1 VGFGRAR
8 LATSQGGLCPHP
20 RLKIKGVGEL
30 DDDLSIG
37 ENCSVSLSPA
47 RLSENHEQ
55 IVSRA
60 IDPIESEVD
69 IKQIGQVVVLEGR
82 GGEPIVGEVV
92 IDADIAHA

>member
-1 VGFGRAR
+1 MRNCRTFENGVMVWP
-8 LATSQGGLCPHP
+8 S
-20 RLKIKGVGEL
+20 KIKGVGEL

-37 ENCSVSLSPA
+37 ENYSVSLSPA

-69 IKQIGQVVVLEGR
+69 FKQIGQIVVLEGR
-82 GGEPIVGEVV
+82 GGEPVVGEVV
-92 IDADIAHA
+92 IDPDIAHA

>member
-1 VGFGRAR
+1 MRNCRRFENGVMVW
-8 LATSQGGLCPHP
+8 LS
-20 RLKIKGVGEL
+20 KVKGVGEL
-30 DDDLSIG
+30 YDDLSIG
-37 ENCSVSLSPA
+37 ENYSVSLSPA

>member
-1 VGFGRAR
+1 M
-8 LATSQGGLCPHP
+8 
-20 RLKIKGVGEL
+20 GEL

-37 ENCSVSLSPA
+37 ENYSVSLSPA

-69 IKQIGQVVVLEGR
+69 IKQIGQIVVLQR
-82 GGEPIVGEVV
+82 GAGEPIVGEVV
-92 IDADIAHA
+92 INIDIAHA

>member
-1 VGFGRAR
+1 MVWE
-8 LATSQGGLCPHP
+8 S
-20 RLKIKGVGEL
+20 KIERVGEL

-47 RLSENHEQ
+47 LLSENHEQ

-92 IDADIAHA
+92 IDPDIAHA

>member
-1 VGFGRAR
+1 M
-8 LATSQGGLCPHP
+8 
-20 RLKIKGVGEL
+20 GEL
-30 DDDLSIG
+30 YDELSIG

>member
-1 VGFGRAR
+1 MVWA
-8 LATSQGGLCPHP
+8 S
-20 RLKIKGVGEL
+20 KIEGVGEL
-30 DDDLSIG
+30 YDELSIG

-60 IDPIESEVD
+60 VDVIESKVD

-82 GGEPIVGEVV
+82 SREPIVGKVV
-92 IDADIAHA
+92 IDIDIAHA